1 MASDAEVCANMLY
14 STKDFFVQTSL
25 LVDPTGST
33 CNPYAAVYQTEAF
46 SMYECNAMV
55 ADDAPVSGAQSFDS
69 SCSVVGDQVSILYNY
84 YMDTTCTELI
94 ESKPNPKI
102 SGLSQECNSVGSV
115 GSIVWT
121 NNYCVTD
128 GSYTKYAAS
137 GELIEDLWYQGDSC
151 TGNII
156 LYSSLPLTTCFQENA
171 SNSSNWLKVGD
182 NSYNQFTYDSVD
194 CSGEGTPNFLEN
206 FPSSC
211 AVADPQ
217 CLGSMSTFN
226 DFNSVYFGPDSTS
239 PSSDSNS
246 NSSSDTNLGVGLGVG
261 LGAALVI
268 GAAAAYYR
276 FYYVKKQNNA
286 LLNNALLNNAH

>member
-33 CNPYAAVYQTEAF
+33 CNPDAAVYQTEAF
-46 SMYECNAMV
+46 SMYECNDMV

-69 SCSVVGDQVSILYNY
+69 SCSVVGNQVSIVYNY
-84 YMDTTCTELI
+84 YMDTACTELI
-94 ESKPNPKI
+94 ESIPNPDI
-102 SGLSQECNSVGSV
+102 SGLSQECNSVESV
-115 GSIVWT
+115 GSSKVWT

-156 LYSSLPLTTCFQENA
+156 LYSSLPLTTCFQETA
-171 SNSSNWLKVGD
+171 SHSSNWLEVGD

-194 CSGEGTPNFLEN
+194 CSGGGTPNFQEN

-211 AVADPQ
+211 AFADPQ

-226 DFNSVYFGPDSTS
+226 DFNSVYFGPSSTS
-239 PSSDSNS
+239 SSSNS
-246 NSSSDTNLGVGLGVG
+246 NSNSDTDLGVSLGVG

-276 FYYVKKQNNA
+276 FYYVTKKK
-286 LLNNALLNNAH
+286 NNALLNNAH

>member
-1 MASDAEVCANMLY
+1 MASDAEVCANMVY
-14 STKDFFVQTSL
+14 STKDFLVQTVL

-33 CNPYAAVYQTEAF
+33 CNPDAAVYQTTAF

-69 SCSVVGDQVSILYNY
+69 SCSVVGDQVSIIYNY
-84 YMDTTCTELI
+84 YMDTTCNELI
-94 ESKPNPKI
+94 ESIPNPDI
-102 SGLSQECNSVGSV
+102 SGLSQECNSLESV
-115 GSIVWT
+115 GKTLWT

-156 LYSSLPLTTCFQENA
+156 LYTSIPLTTCFQESA
-171 SNSSNWLKVGD
+171 SISSNWLEVGD

-194 CSGEGTPNFLEN
+194 CSGEGTPTFPEN
-206 FPSSC
+206 YPSSC

-217 CLGSMSTFN
+217 CLGSSSTFN
-226 DFNSVYFGPDSTS
+226 DFHSVYFGP
-239 PSSDSNS
+239 SSSSLSSNS
-246 NSSSDTNLGVGLGVG
+246 NSNSNSDTNLGVGLGVG
-261 LGAALVI
+261 LGAAVVI
-268 GAAAAYYR
+268 GAVAAYYR
-276 FYYVKKQNNA
+276 FYYVKKQDI
-286 LLNNALLNNAH
+286 ALLNNAH